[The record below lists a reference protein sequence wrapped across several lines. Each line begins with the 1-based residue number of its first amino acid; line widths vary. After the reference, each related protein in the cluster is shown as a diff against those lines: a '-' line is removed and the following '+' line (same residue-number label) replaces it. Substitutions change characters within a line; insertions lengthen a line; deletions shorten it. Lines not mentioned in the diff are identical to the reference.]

1 MVRPYALSINMITI
15 WMSAKLACPGLL
27 KAFYQIFIFHQM
39 IAFQKLL
46 KNVFLFNLK
55 SSFRSQ
61 DIKIFVIFSFPF
73 LSTLSRFKR
82 TYESGIIYDV
92 MN

>member
-1 MVRPYALSINMITI
+1 
-15 WMSAKLACPGLL
+15 
-27 KAFYQIFIFHQM
+27 M
-39 IAFQKLL
+39 IARNNNNYEKY
-46 KNVFLFNLK
+46 FLFHPK

-61 DIKIFVIFSFPF
+61 DIQIFVIFSF

-82 TYESGIIYDV
+82 KNGSKIIYDV